1 MVTEETQHREGKET
15 WAWNRAGGL
24 LGTSH
29 SPHRVPHTS
38 PWTRSPAK
46 CPASPRRPWACLHS
60 PRGCPPTTHQPA
72 TTPGPRDPQKARVST
87 HLSVQSPAG
96 RLPAHLT
103 RHSLP
108 PRPHHCHSL
117 TPACSS
123 AHRAGSTHRRA
134 LALAVLSAWEVLAPD
149 HPWGA
154 VFHMWPL
161 SAGASS
167 ENSVSADLP
176 LTQPHRASSSAR
188 KSPRAAGP
196 GLP

>member
-1 MVTEETQHREGKET
+1 MEPG
-15 WAWNRAGGL
+15 W
-24 LGTSH
+24 
-29 SPHRVPHTS
+29 
-38 PWTRSPAK
+38 RSPGDLTL
-46 CPASPRRPWACLHS
+46 SPP
-60 PRGCPPTTHQPA
+60 CPPHQSMDPQPSQMPSLSSQ
-72 TTPGPRDPQKARVST
+72 TLVLPPFPKRMPSYHPPTRNNTWTPGPPKGKSEHASFCTESCRAAAGPPDPAQPPS
-87 HLSVQSPAG
+87 S
-96 RLPAHLT
+96 
-103 RHSLP
+103 SLP
-108 PRPHHCHSL
+108 PPPPHCHSL

-161 SAGASS
+161 SAVASS

-176 LTQPHRASSSAR
+176 LTQPHSASSSAR